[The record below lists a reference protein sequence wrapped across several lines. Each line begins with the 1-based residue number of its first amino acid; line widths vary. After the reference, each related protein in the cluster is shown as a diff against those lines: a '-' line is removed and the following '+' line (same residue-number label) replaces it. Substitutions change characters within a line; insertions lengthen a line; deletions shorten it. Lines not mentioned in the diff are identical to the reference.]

1 MLWHSTPPPP
11 PPPPPSQFMPHNRI
25 KSLNGCTA
33 HSKYVQTASWTAA
46 HTFCADAC
54 PRGLLPT
61 YGDPRRCGGVM
72 VRGNAGLYSAS
83 THCPRSKASLSI
95 TSTSSRRTCDSGGT
109 SSFALRMCDRM
120 HWSTPP
126 CKCKPSPDVR
136 RKQTALTQRY
146 RPPCGHETLHQRRR
160 GLKDFR
166 VAGLELR
173 RHAVHHHTRAAVQDQ
188 HMPKHHRL
196 PFII

>member
-1 MLWHSTPPPP
+1 
-11 PPPPPSQFMPHNRI
+11 MPHNRI

-33 HSKYVQTASWTAA
+33 HYFEICTDCILDSRT
-46 HTFCADAC
+46 H
-54 PRGLLPT
+54 LLRRRVPSRSAT